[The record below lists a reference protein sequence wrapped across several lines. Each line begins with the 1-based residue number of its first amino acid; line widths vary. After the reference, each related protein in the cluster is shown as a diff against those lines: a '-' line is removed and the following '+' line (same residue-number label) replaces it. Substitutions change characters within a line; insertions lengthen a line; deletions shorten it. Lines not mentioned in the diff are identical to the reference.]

1 MILILKQ
8 GRRSNIKESSSI
20 ESMEAQMRQILKEEQ
35 LKTRGFVDTT
45 KGFLLALYGL
55 TIARWTNPMMY
66 LVTWYLINLEPSE
79 ISPSQE
85 EKDGSQEDP
94 TNPPA
99 NERTVKEQ

>member
-1 MILILKQ
+1 
-8 GRRSNIKESSSI
+8 
-20 ESMEAQMRQILKEEQ
+20 MEAQMRQILKEEQ
-35 LKTRGFVDTT
+35 SKTRGFQDTVR
-45 KGFLLALYGL
+45 GFLLAVYGL

-66 LVTWYLINLEPSE
+66 QVTWYLLSLEPSE
-79 ISPSQE
+79 IATLQE